1 MNNQIVGIVDE
12 PNPRGNEDTLD
23 IYRHASALTE
33 FIKKTTTPMTIG
45 IQGEWGS
52 GKTSLLNS
60 IYYSLELEGK
70 YKQIW
75 INSWEHSLLTT
86 PEESLLKIINEIIHE
101 MLSSDDKMDRQ
112 ENIKKIAS
120 NVFRGALRVGATVI
134 GGSKAGDVTEELLG
148 DNVNSIKELRE
159 QLVLLANEIKIVIR
173 IHMKKLLFM

>member
-1 MNNQIVGIVDE
+1 MDNHIVGIVDE

-33 FIKKTTTPMTIG
+33 FIKKSTTPMTIG

-60 IYYSLELEGK
+60 IYYSLEQEGK

-86 PEESLLKIINEIIHE
+86 PEESLLK
-101 MLSSDDKMDRQ
+101 
-112 ENIKKIAS
+112 
-120 NVFRGALRVGATVI
+120 
-134 GGSKAGDVTEELLG
+134 
-148 DNVNSIKELRE
+148 
-159 QLVLLANEIKIVIR
+159 
-173 IHMKKLLFM
+173 